1 MLGIEKPL
9 LLLPVS
15 ILREA
20 SGNKKRSLS
29 VQGSQLRNLPKH
41 QTSDRRLCILRLS
54 SP

>member
-1 MLGIEKPL
+1 MLGIAKSL
-9 LLLPVS
+9 LLLSVS

-29 VQGSQLRNLPKH
+29 VQGSQLRNLPQH